1 MNNEFDVVIVGG
13 GPAGSTAGCLLKKYM
28 PNLSVLILEKAKF
41 PRDHVGESQLPM
53 IGRVLREM
61 GCWEKCEAAD
71 FPIKVGATYRWGNSD
86 ELWDFNFVDPEQVEE
101 LTRPGNYEG
110 PRVSTAWQVDR
121 AVYDEI
127 LLDHAQ
133 EMGCEVRQESQVT
146 KIVLDESD
154 SDAIGHLV
162 IKGTDGESYE
172 KSEAGIMLMPRV
184 GLGSCV
190 RGLGL
195 VWIRQ
200 QLCRMLRFG
209 ITGRIRSGPWKS
221 GLEAH
226 GCRCSRLALVGC
238 GLFHWGR
245 RGRALAL
252 SARLPS
258 IRNLGRHLKRC
269 INGRSLKSLA

>member
-1 MNNEFDVVIVGG
+1 MNNEYNVVIVGG

-133 EMGCEVRQESQVT
+133 EMGCVVRQESQVT

-162 IKGTDGESYE
+162 IKGSDSESYE
-172 KSEAGIMLMPRV
+172 
-184 GLGSCV
+184 V
-190 RGLGL
+190 RGRHYIDASGGVGVLRTGAWDWCGFADDFAECCVLGL
-195 VWIRQ
+195 LGEYGV
-200 QLCRMLRFG
+200 
-209 ITGRIRSGPWKS
+209 GRGNRGGWYA
-221 GLEAH
+221 GAGAFDWLW
-226 GCRCSRLALVGC
+226 LVVVYSTWADTNEYW
-238 GLFHWGR
+238 F
-245 RGRALAL
+245 
-252 SARLPS
+252 RLPGV
-258 IRNLGRHLKRC
+258 LL
-269 INGRSLKSLA
+269 